1 MVPNIKDVQSLS
13 IAEITAELARLQQ
26 LAASNRISS
35 ADLSQGTITVSNIGS
50 IGGKFATPLV
60 TAREVAIVALGRVQ
74 RVPSWQEEGGTFLA
88 KRVLPVSWGADHR
101 VLDGAALANFN
112 EAWKHLLQN
121 PHLML
126 MHLR

>member
-1 MVPNIKDVQSLS
+1 MHKHAPALMGG
-13 IAEITAELARLQQ
+13 LACWC
-26 LAASNRISS
+26 
-35 ADLSQGTITVSNIGS
+35 
-50 IGGKFATPLV
+50 
-60 TAREVAIVALGRVQ
+60 RVQ